1 MEKSLLSV
9 RRLSN
14 FQLERDDQV
23 RVSVRVWII
32 PILADVL
39 GISETILCEQGSTCY
54 GWEGSL
60 CDLKTFIIWGTCPV
74 SCVVWINC
82 SDQVRDMS
90 VVCNYVFTLF
100 FPLQKH
106 LFPLKCIA
114 IAVFHINVIHS
125 ILKINDLPSWILT
138 NNLRVRSFSLHS
150 CCHHGEPQ
158 VLVTNF
164 AHQNFRDSPQDA
176 YCLMLFQ

>member
-1 MEKSLLSV
+1 MTKSECLSEFGSFQYLQMFLAFQRPYCVNKDLLV
-9 RRLSN
+9 MA
-14 FQLERDDQV
+14 E
-23 RVSVRVWII
+23 
-32 PILADVL
+32 
-39 GISETILCEQGSTCY
+39 
-54 GWEGSL
+54 EGSL
-60 CDLKTFIIWGTCPV
+60 CDLKTFIIWGTCSV

-125 ILKINDLPSWILT
+125 ILKINDLPSLILT
-138 NNLRVRSFSLHS
+138 NNLRVHSFSLHS

-158 VLVTNF
+158 VLATNF